1 MYDCTIC
8 IITMDL
14 SISLSKISR
23 FIPVHKYMY
32 ADISKKKI
40 NRQPSKV
47 YLNHHHETEK
57 DDIRPSKITTNSR
70 SIIL

>member
-23 FIPVHKYMY
+23 YIHKYMY

-47 YLNHHHETEK
+47 YLNHHHETET

>member
-1 MYDCTIC
+1 
-8 IITMDL
+8 
-14 SISLSKISR
+14 
-23 FIPVHKYMY
+23 MY
-32 ADISKKKI
+32 ADISKKKK
-40 NRQPSKV
+40 NQQV

>member
-1 MYDCTIC
+1 
-8 IITMDL
+8 
-14 SISLSKISR
+14 
-23 FIPVHKYMY
+23 MY
-32 ADISKKKI
+32 ADISKKKKI

>member
-23 FIPVHKYMY
+23 YIHKYMY
-32 ADISKKKI
+32 ADISQKNQQTAI
-40 NRQPSKV
+40 KV

>member
-1 MYDCTIC
+1 
-8 IITMDL
+8 
-14 SISLSKISR
+14 
-23 FIPVHKYMY
+23 MY

-40 NRQPSKV
+40 NRQPSTV
-47 YLNHHHETEK
+47 YVNHHHETEK

>member
-23 FIPVHKYMY
+23 YIHKYMY
-32 ADISKKKI
+32 ADISKKKN

-57 DDIRPSKITTNSR
+57 DDIIPSKITTNSR

>member
-23 FIPVHKYMY
+23 YIHKYMY
-32 ADISKKKI
+32 ADISKKKKI

>member
-14 SISLSKISR
+14 SIYLSKISR
-23 FIPVHKYMY
+23 YIHKYMY

-40 NRQPSKV
+40 NRQLSKV

-57 DDIRPSKITTNSR
+57 DDIRPSKITTNS
-70 SIIL
+70 

>member
-23 FIPVHKYMY
+23 YIHKYMY
-32 ADISKKKI
+32 ADISKKK
-40 NRQPSKV
+40 NQQTAVK
-47 YLNHHHETEK
+47 
-57 DDIRPSKITTNSR
+57 
-70 SIIL
+70 SIVKPPP

>member
-1 MYDCTIC
+1 
-8 IITMDL
+8 
-14 SISLSKISR
+14 
-23 FIPVHKYMY
+23 MY
-32 ADISKKKI
+32 ADISQKNQQTAI
-40 NRQPSKV
+40 KV